1 MTLRSGRSYSTR
13 EVAQRL
19 GVSVQTVQRWVDA
32 GRLRAWKTLGG
43 HRRIDAVSA
52 EQLFAAESARSAGTG
67 ASQPGAAPAGG
78 AAAPASG
85 GFRVLIVD
93 DEPDDRAL
101 IEYMV
106 RSAMP
111 DVQIELAGSGF
122 EGLVAIGRRVPDVLI
137 TDIAMPYM
145 DGIEMLRT
153 LFVQG
158 EARVPVIVV
167 ASSHTPDEIARRG
180 GLPSQARFI
189 PKPIDR
195 RLLAAVLVE
204 ARGTSDAF

>member
-78 AAAPASG
+78 AAAPAVG

-167 ASSHTPDEIARRG
+167 VSSHTPDEIARRG

>member
-1 MTLRSGRSYSTR
+1 
-13 EVAQRL
+13 
-19 GVSVQTVQRWVDA
+19 
-32 GRLRAWKTLGG
+32 
-43 HRRIDAVSA
+43 
-52 EQLFAAESARSAGTG
+52 
-67 ASQPGAAPAGG
+67 
-78 AAAPASG
+78 
-85 GFRVLIVD
+85 
-93 DEPDDRAL
+93 
-101 IEYMV
+101 MV
-106 RSAMP
+106 RTAMP

-122 EGLVAIGRRVPDVLI
+122 ECLVAIGRSVPDVLI

-153 LFVQG
+153 LLV
-158 EARVPVIVV
+158 RVDTPAPVIVV

-204 ARGTSDAF
+204 ARGTSDTF

>member
-19 GVSVQTVQRWVDA
+19 GVSVQTVQRWVDS

-52 EQLFAAESARSAGTG
+52 EQLFAAESARRVVG
-67 ASQPGAAPAGG
+67 AVPAGADAG
-78 AAAPASG
+78 GSATGTA

-106 RSAMP
+106 RTAMP

-122 EGLVAIGRRVPDVLI
+122 ECLVAIGRSVPDVLI

-153 LFVQG
+153 LLV
-158 EARVPVIVV
+158 RVDTRAPVIVV

-204 ARGTSDAF
+204 ARGTSDTF